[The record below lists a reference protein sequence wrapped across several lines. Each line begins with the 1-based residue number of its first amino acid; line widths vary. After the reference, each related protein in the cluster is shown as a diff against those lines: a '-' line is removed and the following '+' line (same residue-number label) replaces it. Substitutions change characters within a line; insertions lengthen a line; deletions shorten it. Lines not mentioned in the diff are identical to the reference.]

1 MRQEEVKKEKTHGS
15 YWVLPMPAYFMKQFD
30 VNKNKWNKSFLAYQ
44 LSKSKRKYFTV
55 VFMSSYKQPILK
67 TVYVILTNKH

>member
-1 MRQEEVKKEKTHGS
+1 
-15 YWVLPMPAYFMKQFD
+15 MPAYFMKQFD

-67 TVYVILTNKH
+67 TVYVILTNKHWRKYFMVFIRRCFLSPAK